1 MNNLKIK
8 GDRNI
13 ITGKLKQTRAKLT
26 DDKLQYVKGKSQE
39 LLGRVQKEAGGIR
52 EAVKKSAS
60 GRCE

>member
-52 EAVKKSAS
+52 EAVKKSHS